1 MANDVNN
8 NERIE
13 LLLPSSLGYEKVA
26 RIAVERMAEGLGF
39 NDERVEDMKTAV
51 AEAVMN
57 AIEHGN
63 REQKNALVTVKLNAD
78 HEHVE
83 VKVSDE
89 GLKQMPEEMPEPGR
103 IGDDGLIRGLGL
115 MFIMKLVD
123 EVEFSQLPSGGNEVR
138 MVIYLSKPSY
148 SE

>member
-1 MANDVNN
+1 MANDAIS

-13 LLLPSSLGYEKVA
+13 LLLPSALGYEKVA
-26 RIAVERMAEGLGF
+26 RIAVERLAEGLGF
-39 NDERVEDMKTAV
+39 NEERVEDMKTAV

-63 REQKNALVTVKLNAD
+63 REQKSALVTVKLVAD

-83 VKVSDE
+83 VRVSDE

-103 IGDDGLIRGLGL
+103 IGEDGIIRGLGL

-123 EVEFSQLPSGGNEVR
+123 EVEFSELPTGGNEVR
-138 MVIYLSKPSY
+138 MVIYLSKPPY
-148 SE
+148 EE